1 MKQKTIVLII
11 LILIATTSS
20 VLVLSSEGYFDN
32 KKIDSKVLSVEQRV
46 TSNPI
51 ALASETT
58 AVKKPSIEKKT
69 TTVKKAP
76 VKKKVVKKKKK
87 TVRKVKHKLNLA
99 PAVFTPETAPFSAK
113 NSRN

>member
-11 LILIATTSS
+11 LIFIATTSS
-20 VLVLSSEGYFDN
+20 VLVLATEGYFDN
-32 KKIDSKVLSVEQRV
+32 KKIENKILAVEQKV
-46 TSNPI
+46 TSTPI

-58 AVKKPSIEKKT
+58 ATKKPVIAKKT

-76 VKKKVVKKKKK
+76 AKKKVVKKKKV
-87 TVRKVKHKLNLA
+87 VRKVKHKLNLA

-113 NSRN
+113 NGRN